1 MGFLRRIA
9 IIFGFLKY
17 AGEHEGK
24 AGPAGSSVTRRPTQG
39 FGLQVPAASKK
50 PSAGPIVVPCSFGEG
65 GVQGFS
71 WYCRQLR
78 VDDDGDVA
86 DEFLDE
92 VLSPMSFGE
101 QDQAAH
107 SRFEVKYATKPA
119 LIKRQAITVNGDVH
133 PCMEYHGMLR
143 WV

>member
-17 AGEHEGK
+17 DGQAVAGEQECK
-24 AGPAGSSVTRRPTQG
+24 AGRSVTRRPMRG
-39 FGLQVPAASKK
+39 FGLQVPVASKK
-50 PSAGPIVVPCSFGEG
+50 FSVGPIVVPCSLGEG

-101 QDQAAH
+101 QDQAVH
-107 SRFEVKYATKPA
+107 SRFVV
-119 LIKRQAITVNGDVH
+119 R
-133 PCMEYHGMLR
+133 CMKDQTTYKEMHDT
-143 WV
+143 